1 VYSSTPH
8 SWLTLPRPARERVLC
23 VDDDVKV
30 VLTVQRILAGRYDVS
45 AIVGGAAAL
54 EAVRT
59 SDSPFAAVIA
69 DIRMPDLSG
78 IALLQCVRR
87 IAPMTMR
94 VLLTAYPD
102 RDSVAAAAE
111 HCDVYR
117 VLVKPCPPD
126 LLVSTVEGAVR
137 RHCELRTAVD
147 HESIASGRDGARD

>member
-1 VYSSTPH
+1 MYSSTPH
-8 SWLTLPRPARERVLC
+8 SWLTLPKPARERVLC

-30 VLTVQRILAGRYDVS
+30 VLTVQRILAGRYDVT
-45 AIVGGAAAL
+45 AVVGGTAAL
-54 EAVRT
+54 ETVRT
-59 SDSPFAAVIA
+59 VQSPFAAIVS

-117 VLVKPCPPD
+117 VLAKPCEPD
-126 LLVSTVEGAVR
+126 LLVATVAGAVR
-137 RHCELRTAVD
+137 RHCELRVAAGDQSAVS
-147 HESIASGRDGARD
+147 EWDGARG